1 MLLKIN
7 ADAPRST
14 FYYPMTGLINLF
26 IHILR
31 LPSLSTAR
39 SDIALLEV
47 IAGHFANMEFVTGSE
62 LSFPFGRNV
71 AALARK
77 TVEKAPVSVMQTPTL
92 SAVEGGFDGQHEMEM
107 PSQVSKLSSSMLV
120 AWVSG

>member
-1 MLLKIN
+1 MFPKLN
-7 ADAPRST
+7 TDAPRST

-47 IAGHFANMEFVTGSE
+47 VAGHFANMEFVTGSE
-62 LSFPFGRNV
+62 LSFPFARNV
-71 AALARK
+71 ATLARK

-92 SAVEGGFDGQHEMEM
+92 SAVEGGFDGQQEMEM
-107 PSQVSKLSSSMLV
+107 PSQVSKPLFSMLL
-120 AWVSG
+120 ACVSG